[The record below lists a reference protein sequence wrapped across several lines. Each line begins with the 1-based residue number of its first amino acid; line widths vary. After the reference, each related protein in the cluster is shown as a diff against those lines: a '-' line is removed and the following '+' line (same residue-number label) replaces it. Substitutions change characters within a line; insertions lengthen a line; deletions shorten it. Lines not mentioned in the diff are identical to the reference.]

1 MRPRVFINYRRED
14 SAGYALRL
22 YHALGGH
29 FGEESVLMD
38 IGAIGSAQVVERS
51 VELADV
57 VIALI
62 GPQWLQATGREGRRR
77 LEMPDDWVR
86 MEIETA
92 LRSDTRVIPTLVQG
106 AQMPST
112 DELPEPLR
120 ALARRNAIE
129 LRDGSWRDDV
139 QRLIEAL
146 ERILPPWTEPM
157 AYLEPAPPP
166 SEQRPRLP
174 RFRRWLEARE
184 QKKAGEEEVSDV
196 EREVEG

>member
-1 MRPRVFINYRRED
+1 
-14 SAGYALRL
+14 
-22 YHALGGH
+22 
-29 FGEESVLMD
+29 MD
-38 IGAIGSAQVVERS
+38 IDAIPSGEDFSQVVQQL

-62 GPQWLQATGREGRRR
+62 GPEWLQATGREGRRR
-77 LEMPDDWVR
+77 LEMPDDWVQL
-86 MEIETA
+86 EIETA

-129 LRDGSWRDDV
+129 LRDESWRYDV

-146 ERILPPWTEPM
+146 ERILPSAEPLTEGGPP
-157 AYLEPAPPP
+157 PAPPA
-166 SEQRPRLP
+166 SERRPRLP
-174 RFRRWLEARE
+174 SFRRWLEARE
-184 QKKAGEEEVSDV
+184 QKKAGEDEVSDV
-196 EREVEG
+196 EREVE